1 MTTKLVALSL
11 FLFSQYILADEKFS
25 CPSKSEINHQQ
36 GVYTSNDGK
45 WLGVSLGTENNG
57 YINSF
62 MHVIYIPYKNLD
74 QKIGT
79 LTSCKYSL
87 EFGSVDMYFR
97 DEDSLGDGGM
107 YLSIEGEINW
117 LKSPE
122 LLYGSE
128 AYMCTATHTNQ
139 CILKRL
145 THDIVSAYKATF

>member
-1 MTTKLVALSL
+1 
-11 FLFSQYILADEKFS
+11 
-25 CPSKSEINHQQ
+25 
-36 GVYTSNDGK
+36 
-45 WLGVSLGTENNG
+45 LGVSLGTENNG

-97 DEDSLGDGGM
+97 DEDSLGNGGM

-145 THDIVSAYKATF
+145 THDVVSAYKATF